1 MMEHTKFLPAI
12 PCLVVIGGRE
22 RFLDCLRSAKGG
34 GGIDGITAA
43 ETIIIGSRMVFL
55 AWELHELWEDTLN
68 IRTIDGNLIDY
79 LWRQRMPCVPKK
91 TEELFRPISIAS
103 HFVRA
108 WHRLLLHEEFP
119 DMLEGQWGGATG
131 KSVVKATAA
140 WLDSQRRR
148 QDDSGHLARR
158 CRLDTHAAN

>member
-1 MMEHTKFLPAI
+1 MAQRDGTHKI
-12 PCLVVIGGRE
+12 PPGDPVPRRDRSLRE

-55 AWELHELWEDTLN
+55 GWELHELWEDTLN

-91 TEELFRPISIAS
+91 TEDIR
-103 HFVRA
+103 
-108 WHRLLLHEEFP
+108 
-119 DMLEGQWGGATG
+119 
-131 KSVVKATAA
+131 TACNT
-140 WLDSQRRR
+140 Q
-148 QDDSGHLARR
+148 
-158 CRLDTHAAN
+158 